1 MKNGILLGIACVCL
15 FTLAAP
21 AQERYAKDRVYT
33 GNQVSNTVSV
43 IDPATNKLLGEIVL
57 GKPQTNM
64 LTALYK
70 GQALVHGLGY
80 SRTKHML
87 AVVAIGSNS
96 VTLVSTPDNRV
107 LRTIY
112 IGRAPHEPTFTP
124 DGSEVWVT
132 VRGEA
137 YVSVI
142 DVATM
147 KEIRQI
153 PVSDGPGMIAFTPDG
168 KRAYVCSSFSPI
180 LDVVDTKTYKV
191 TAKIEVPSS
200 FSPNIFMSPDGKL
213 VALTLKDIGKV
224 VVVDTATDKILKV
237 LPTGAITNHVTF
249 TTLNGRLLMP
259 VTVGGEN
266 CVKVFDVADD
276 YKLVATVPVGALP
289 HGEWASPDGKRLYVG
304 LEYADQVQPVDLEA
318 MTSLPP
324 IQIGQS
330 PQALLYAPDAVP
342 AGNGTENLKPLQDE
356 AATQVI
362 VMQNLA
368 AGNSTLK
375 GQLVV
380 RPAGLTDLVEQLFL
394 HLRPNTA
401 YTLALSHS
409 AEAPYSADYVIN
421 SFTTDAN
428 GKYAGQSTGLV
439 KSASATSPEETY
451 NQLILI
457 EKPSGNVV
465 MTGVLTK
472 LE

>member
-1 MKNGILLGIACVCL
+1 MKNGILLSILCL
-15 FTLAAP
+15 FVLAAP
-21 AQERYAKDRVYT
+21 AQKRYNKDRVYT

-43 IDPATNKLLGEIVL
+43 IDPATNTLLGEIIL
-57 GKPQTNM
+57 GKPQANI

-80 SRTKHML
+80 SPTKQML

-96 VTLVSTPDNRV
+96 VTLVSTPDNKV

-124 DGSEVWVT
+124 DGSQVWVT

-142 DVATM
+142 DVVTM

-153 PVSDGPGMIAFTPDG
+153 PVSDGPGMVAFTPDG
-168 KRAYVCSSFSPI
+168 KRAYICSSFSPI
-180 LDVVDTKTYKV
+180 LDVVDTKTYQV
-191 TAKIEVPSS
+191 IGKIEMPSS

-224 VVVDTATDKILKV
+224 VVVNTRTNEIIKV
-237 LPTGAITNHVTF
+237 LSTGAITNHVTF
-249 TTLNGRLLMP
+249 TTLNGVLLMP

-276 YKLVATVPVGALP
+276 YKQVATIPVGALP

-304 LEYADQVQPVDLEA
+304 LEYADQVQPINLET

-330 PQALLYAPDAVP
+330 PQALLYAPDAVTT
-342 AGNGTENLKPLQDE
+342 GNGTANLKPLQDA
-356 AATQVI
+356 AATQI
-362 VMQNLA
+362 IIMQNLA
-368 AGNSTLK
+368 AGNTAST

-394 HLRPNTA
+394 HLQPNTT

-421 SFTTDAN
+421 SFTTDTN

-439 KSASATSPEETY
+439 KSASAVSPAETY
-451 NQLILI
+451 KRVILI
-457 EKPSGNVV
+457 EKVSGNVV
-465 MTGVLTK
+465 MIGYA
-472 LE
+472 EN